1 MTTNK
6 STESDAL
13 KLVQQDVKVLLHEL
27 SELKKLLV
35 IKNEEDSHFRDLI
48 IDFLVN
54 KKEIKIGETTTVTK
68 PPKIKKDETI
78 NIIVDVFYKN
88 MYEFLKQNN
97 DTHFDFV
104 DEFTKI
110 NINNIVNKL
119 TDNSANNVRNCFIW
133 CYSHINEIRIEVLTL
148 PNIEQYINTLYN
160 DKNELIKHNKTLT
173 DLLKYEGN
181 EVFKKHKDES
191 YFKNYCV
198 LLKQKYKKLI

>member
-54 KKEIKIGETTTVTK
+54 KKEIKIGETTTVIKT
-68 PPKIKKDETI
+68 PKIKKDETI

-160 DKNELIKHNKTLT
+160 DKMN
-173 DLLKYEGN
+173 
-181 EVFKKHKDES
+181 
-191 YFKNYCV
+191 
-198 LLKQKYKKLI
+198 

>member
-191 YFKNYCV
+191 YFKNYCA

>member
-54 KKEIKIGETTTVTK
+54 KKEIKIGETTTVIKT
-68 PPKIKKDETI
+68 PKIKKDETI

>member
-54 KKEIKIGETTTVTK
+54 KKEIKIGETTTVIKT
-68 PPKIKKDETI
+68 PKIKKDETI

-181 EVFKKHKDES
+181 EVFKKHTDES
-191 YFKNYCV
+191 YFKNYCA